1 MKKKLSTMIMACM
14 LGASVAVGSYTN
26 LAQAAPISEDKVV
39 VVTDDSGVFKVN
51 KMRKENML
59 DQYRLFKYDKIQI
72 ISMGHSSDFG
82 VANTSNTA
90 NDIMIGVDGVAQ
102 IPYVG
107 NVKLSGLTLAEAKEL
122 LQAKLSKYFKISE
135 FNVYLK
141 SYGNRKVYVTGNVN
155 NPGIKDMSV
164 DNMNVYAAVSSAG
177 GVDKRGRSKHV
188 QILRQID
195 DTLYF
200 REVNL
205 DGFVKQHDMT
215 QNIALEDGDIVYVPD
230 SGKVVWSEDIAPYV
244 SIYSVYRSITR

>member
-1 MKKKLSTMIMACM
+1 MKKKLSTMIMACL
-14 LGASVAVGSYTN
+14 LGASVAVGSYGN
-26 LAQAAPISEDKVV
+26 MAQAAPVSEDKVV
-39 VVTDDSGVFKVN
+39 VVTDDSGVFKVA
-51 KMRKENML
+51 KIRPERIMEE
-59 DQYRLFKYDKIQI
+59 YRLFKNDTIELMALGQHDSAVDKEIR
-72 ISMGHSSDFG
+72 
-82 VANTSNTA
+82 V
-90 NDIMIGVDGVAQ
+90 GVDGMVQ
-102 IPYVG
+102 VPYAG
-107 NVKLSGLTLAEAKEL
+107 NVKLVGLTLDEAKEL
-122 LQAKLSKYFKISE
+122 IHKKLSRYFKIPE
-135 FNVYLK
+135 YYIILK
-141 SYGNRKVYVTGNVN
+141 SYGPRKVYVMGNVVE
-155 NPGIKDMSV
+155 PGIKDMSV